1 MRRFSGP
8 LQEARGRLRESIHK
22 GTFPRGGPDTIVI
35 VPLGNIMI
43 FDYMQCCILIC
54 VRTTC
59 TEACTEKPLTIVFR
73 LLKAVQSL
81 VLSTIYYAWL
91 QRAPVVFLFSAVL
104 DNNTF
109 STFFHLK
116 YLNSLHSTSGL
127 AWHVNQF
134 FSWYFFLIFCVYW
147 CIDVNRPI

>member
-22 GTFPRGGPDTIVI
+22 GTFPREGPDTIVI
-35 VPLGNIMI
+35 VPLGDIMM
-43 FDYMQCCILIC
+43 FDYMQCYILIC

-91 QRAPVVFLFSAVL
+91 QRAPVVF
-104 DNNTF
+104 
-109 STFFHLK
+109 
-116 YLNSLHSTSGL
+116 
-127 AWHVNQF
+127 
-134 FSWYFFLIFCVYW
+134 FFLPYLITIPSVHFFILNISTLFIQQAGW
-147 CIDVNRPI
+147 PGT

>member
-8 LQEARGRLRESIHK
+8 LQEARGRLWESIHR
-22 GTFPRGGPDTIVI
+22 GTFPRGGPDTTVI
-35 VPLGNIMI
+35 VPLGNIMM
-43 FDYMQCCILIC
+43 FDNMQCYILIC

-81 VLSTIYYAWL
+81 VLSIIYYAWL

-104 DNNTF
+104 DNNTV

-116 YLNSLHSTSGL
+116 YLNSLHSISRL
-127 AWHVNQF
+127 ACHVNQF

-147 CIDVNRPI
+147 CIDVYRPI

>member
-8 LQEARGRLRESIHK
+8 LQEARGRLRESIHR
-22 GTFPRGGPDTIVI
+22 GTFPRGDPDTTVI
-35 VPLGNIMI
+35 VPLGNIMM
-43 FDYMQCCILIC
+43 FDNMQCYIVIC

-73 LLKAVQSL
+73 VLKAVQSL

-116 YLNSLHSTSGL
+116 YLNSLRSTSGL

-134 FSWYFFLIFCVYW
+134 FS
-147 CIDVNRPI
+147 